1 MRNYCDENHIPYL
14 DLNTETKSLSIDWKE
29 DTRDQGDHLN
39 FKGAMKVTKYMESYL
54 KQNYDLQDHR
64 HDEQYQSWNDSL
76 ENYKKT
82 VEGKE

>member
-1 MRNYCDENHIPYL
+1 
-14 DLNTETKSLSIDWKE
+14 
-29 DTRDQGDHLN
+29 
-39 FKGAMKVTKYMESYL
+39 MESYL